1 MKEFRAQLKSYRQ
14 FNGSDMELVT
24 NVFLKGGKDRA
35 ACVTCLDNAWL
46 KLGEMGDADGTA
58 LT

>member
-1 MKEFRAQLKSYRQ
+1 
-14 FNGSDMELVT
+14 MELVT
-24 NVFLKGGKDRA
+24 NVFLKGGKERA